1 MSEDRKIVH
10 DRVGVMGAE
19 VPVSEDSFID
29 IPEEF
34 VEDLKLIQQLAAEL
48 GDSRH
53 ELGRLE
59 QVKYHLIN
67 VCNTVDNNL
76 TQAKQRIIEGM
87 GLGDGNYAI
96 DFDRGQIGKISAGE
110 KKEVPRVV

>member
-1 MSEDRKIVH
+1 MSKERQIVH

-19 VPVSEDSFID
+19 VPVEESSFVD

-34 VEDLKLIQQLAAEL
+34 VEDLKLIQKLAAEL

-53 ELGRLE
+53 EIGRLT
-59 QVKYHLIN
+59 QVMHHLVN
-67 VCNTVDNNL
+67 VCNVADTNL

-87 GLGDGNYAI
+87 GLGEGNFAI
-96 DFDRGQIGKISAGE
+96 DFERGQLGKISAV